1 VSGAVPPQ
9 IGGEVVGRR
18 AELRL
23 LLNALAHGKAVL
35 LLGLP
40 GVSKTTIVRALAR
53 HVGAASDHFVDATGD
68 EQLTAQ
74 ALVGTFDPP
83 MVLKDGY
90 RREHFVAGPLV
101 RAMRAGGIL
110 YVEELNRA
118 PSGALNALLTALSDG
133 SVEVP
138 RLGRIEAEA
147 GFTVIGAANP
157 LDDVG
162 TARLSRGLADR
173 FIVLELDYQPRDEEL
188 EIVRRRCGPA
198 RAGLHPFA
206 VDVARES
213 RGHPDLRHG
222 ASVRGAIDYADLLA
236 GYALDELDL
245 DTLKTLGCSAYAGRL
260 RVKPSAGRTACEIV
274 HELIDAILN
283 RDYDGSVDVLLEH
296 AAAAPVGDPAQ
307 SDADGAGRR
316 SEDAEAALGTGGDP
330 APEDEQ
336 GRSPEDEIPGLSRPG
351 GGEAG
356 ESRSVPMVDRD
367 QPSARGARTGELREM
382 SDTHLRDP
390 EAVMRSARELDL
402 RARAGVPSAAGPSG
416 LALRSRHWRDAHN
429 GHLDVDATIGAYV
442 AGAGTLQHDDYRLLE
457 REPHV
462 RHYVILVDH
471 SGSMVGRKLQAGATM
486 AAAMAQLS
494 AAGRARYAVLAFDD
508 QVSELKALDEERD
521 VEDVVEQILRL
532 PEGRATDLGKALRA
546 AAERADA
553 LPEATDAILISD
565 CMPTRGATTFPALQ
579 KLAARVP
586 SLYICFT
593 EEASPAIRM
602 FHSERQIDLYQW
614 WARQWVGEERMAE
627 IRDPDDI
634 HRLVDLLSTES
645 QQHGP

>member
-1 VSGAVPPQ
+1 VPPQ

-18 AELRL
+18 TELRL

-53 HVGAASDHFVDATGD
+53 HLGDRSDHFVDATGD

-83 MVLKDGY
+83 MVLKHGY
-90 RREHFVAGPLV
+90 RPEHFVAGPLI

-118 PSGALNALLTALSDG
+118 PSGALNALLTALSDHY
-133 SVEVP
+133 VEVP
-138 RLGRIEAEA
+138 RLGRIEAQD

-173 FIVLELDYQPRDEEL
+173 FLVLELDYQPRDEEL
-188 EIVRRRCGPA
+188 EIVRRRCGDA

-206 VDVARES
+206 VDIARES

-222 ASVRGAIDYADLLA
+222 ASVRGAIDYADLLS

-245 DTLKTLGCSAYAGRL
+245 ETLKRLGCSAYAGRV
-260 RVKPSAGRTACEIV
+260 RVKPSAGRTACQIV
-274 HELIDAILN
+274 HELIDAVLA
-283 RDYDGSVDVLLEH
+283 RDYEASVDVLLER

-307 SDADGAGRR
+307 SDGEGSGRPA
-316 SEDAEAALGTGGDP
+316 EDAGAALGSGDRP
-330 APEDEQ
+330 SQDEPD
-336 GRSPEDEIPGLSRPG
+336 RRAPEDEIPGLSRPG
-351 GGEAG
+351 AAEGG

-367 QPSARGARTGELREM
+367 QPSARGARTAELRDVR
-382 SDTHLRDP
+382 DTHLRDP
-390 EAVMRSARELDL
+390 DAVMRAARELDL
-402 RARAGVPSAAGPSG
+402 RARQGVPSAAGPAG
-416 LALRSRHWRDAHN
+416 LALHSTPWTAARN
-429 GHLDVDATIGAYV
+429 GHLDVDATLGAYV
-442 AGAGTLQHDDYRLLE
+442 ASAGTLQREDYRLLE

-471 SGSMVGRKLQAGATM
+471 SGSMVGRKLEAGATM
-486 AAAMAQLS
+486 AAALAQLS

-508 QVSELKALDEERD
+508 HVKEIKALDEERD

-532 PEGRATDLGKALRA
+532 PEGRATDLGRVLRA
-546 AAERADA
+546 AAELSDA
-553 LPEATDAILISD
+553 LPAATDAILISD

-586 SLYICFT
+586 SLYVCLT

-602 FHSERQIDLYQW
+602 FHGERQIDLYAW
-614 WARQWVGEERMAE
+614 WARQWVGDERLAA

-634 HRLVDLLSTES
+634 HRLVDVLSTDTS
-645 QQHGP
+645 QPGP